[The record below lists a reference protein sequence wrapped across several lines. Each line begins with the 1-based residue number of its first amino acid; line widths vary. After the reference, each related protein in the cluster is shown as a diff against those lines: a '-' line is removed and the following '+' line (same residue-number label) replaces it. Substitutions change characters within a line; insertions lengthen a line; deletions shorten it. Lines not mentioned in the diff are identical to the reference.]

1 LEPLETYLA
10 KLRDIHSTGAGTP
23 ETSYYPALEA
33 LFSEIGR
40 TLKPRVTCV
49 MGLKQ
54 QGAGLPDG
62 GLFTADQ
69 LRNAGGD
76 PPISTIPARGAI
88 EVKPAAASLGA
99 TVQSDQVRR
108 YLRRYQQV
116 LVTNL
121 HEFVLVAREEDGE
134 PQELEGY
141 RLGGG
146 SAEEFWDNVTAHP
159 RTAGNSDEGG
169 FAEFIWRVMLH
180 PAPLAAPKDVAR
192 FLASYA
198 REALRRIGKRDLPAL
213 TAMRTALEQALGIKF
228 EDEKGEHF
236 FRSTLVQTLF
246 YGVFAAW
253 VLWRRERGASAK
265 RERFNWRLSEYS
277 LRVPIVAALFH
288 QVSSVSQ
295 LEELR
300 IVEPL
305 DWAGNVLNRVEPGPF
320 FDAFEQHHAVQY
332 FYEPFL
338 QAYDPELRK
347 QLGVWYTPPEIV
359 TYMVER
365 VDSVL
370 RSELGLADGLADDSV
385 IVLDPCCGTGS
396 YIVEVLR
403 RIHDTM
409 KEKGADAL
417 TANRVK
423 AAATNRVFGFEIMP
437 APFVIAHLQIGLAL
451 RNLGAPLSDAAKE
464 RAGVYLTNALTGW
477 EPPEGPKQHILAMP
491 ELEVER
497 DAADKVKHAPKILVI
512 LGNPPY
518 NAFAGVSPEEEKGL
532 VEPYKEGLVAKWGI
546 KKFNLDDLYVRFFR
560 MAERRIAEMT
570 GRGVVA
576 FISNHSWITEPSFV
590 VMRQH
595 LTGSF
600 DKFWIEGLHGNRK
613 VSEYAPDG
621 RTSETIF
628 AISGFSPGIQQGVA
642 TSLWVKGCR
651 GKESPQVLFRDD
663 LNEARAAERRSHL
676 LETLSADDFDSG
688 YARALP
694 APENRYSFRP
704 SEVSAAYS
712 SWPRVIDLCAIPPSN
727 GLMEKRGGA
736 LIDIDRAA
744 LEKRMRAYFDR
755 KLDWDEYKA
764 LGYGLT
770 DDQAGFDP
778 KKAREKARA
787 QEEFDGKR
795 LVRYAV
801 RAFDTRWSYYT
812 AVNPVWNRARP
823 QLWVQFFEGNSF
835 LTTRPA
841 GVAQPEGVP
850 FFFTRALGDNDFLRG
865 HAYYFPLKIKGRI
878 TRANFAKAGLEYL
891 EQLNVNSGGSTA
903 SAGDLLWMH
912 ALAVGYS
919 PAYLTE
925 NADGVRQDWPRI
937 PLPNSRELLAASA
950 DLGRRIAGL
959 LDTENQVDTV
969 TAGKFRADLASIG
982 AIASSGGGNLDPAK
996 GHLALT
1002 AGWGHAGKGGVV
1014 MPARGRIL
1022 KREYTQAERDAI
1034 AAGGAAI
1041 GLSADDA
1048 MSLLGAETCDVY
1060 LNVIAYWRNIPAR
1073 VWEYTIGGY
1082 QVIKKWLSYR
1092 ERELLRRGLTPEEVA
1107 EVTAMA
1113 RRIAAIVLMSPALD
1127 ANYQAVKAN
1136 PYNWPVAET
1145 PRA

>member
-1 LEPLETYLA
+1 MDPLETYLA

-33 LFSEIGR
+33 LFSEVGR
-40 TLKPRVTCV
+40 MLKPRVTCV

-88 EVKPAAASLGA
+88 EVKPAAASLGV

-121 HEFVLVAREEDGE
+121 REFVLVAREEDGE
-134 PQELEGY
+134 PRELEGY

-146 SAEEFWDNVTAHP
+146 GAEEFWDNAVAHP
-159 RTAGNSDEGG
+159 RAAANLDDGG
-169 FAEFIWRVMLH
+169 FAEFIRRVILH
-180 PAPLAAPKDVAR
+180 PAPLAAPKDVAW

-228 EDEKGEHF
+228 ESEKGAHF

-320 FDAFEQHHAVQY
+320 FEAFEQHHAVQY

-451 RNLGAPLSDAAKE
+451 RNLGAPLSDKTKE

-518 NAFAGVSPEEEKGL
+518 NAFDGISPDEEKGL
-532 VEPYKEGLVAKWGI
+532 LEPYKAGLVAKWGI

-576 FISNHSWITEPSFV
+576 FISNFSYLSDPSFV
-590 VMRQH
+590 VMRQRFLSEFDRIWIDCLNGDSRETGKLTPEGRPDPSVFSTEQNREGIRVGTAIGVLVRRGKSQSPAAMGFRQFWGTSKREDL
-595 LTGSF
+595 LTGLTA
-600 DKFWIEGLHGNRK
+600 DKFDTQ
-613 VSEYAPDG
+613 YASVEP
-621 RTSETIF
+621 SI
-628 AISGFSPGIQQGVA
+628 
-642 TSLWVKGCR
+642 K
-651 GKESPQVLFRDD
+651 
-663 LNEARAAERRSHL
+663 
-676 LETLSADDFDSG
+676 
-688 YARALP
+688 
-694 APENRYSFRP
+694 NRYSFRP

-736 LIDIDRAA
+736 LIDIDPAA
-744 LEKRMRAYFDR
+744 LEKRMRAYLDR
-755 KLDWDEYKA
+755 KLDWEEYKA

-770 DDQAGFDP
+770 DDQAAFEP
-778 KKAREKARA
+778 KKARERARS
-787 QEEFDGKR
+787 QEEFGR
-795 LVRYAV
+795 SRIVRYAV
-801 RAFDTRWSYYT
+801 RAFDTRWCYYT
-812 AVNPVWNRARP
+812 DVNPVWNRARP
-823 QLWVQFFEGNSF
+823 ALWAQFFEGNSF

-878 TRANFAKAGLEYL
+878 MRANFGKAALEYL
-891 EQLNVNSGGSTA
+891 EQLNVNSGDSTA
-903 SAGDLLWMH
+903 SASDLLWMH

-950 DLGRRIAGL
+950 ELGRKIAAL

-969 TAGKFRADLASIG
+969 TAGKLRADLASIG

-1002 AGWGHAGKGGVV
+1002 AGWGHAGKAGVV

-1022 KREYTQAERDAI
+1022 KRGYTQAERDAI
-1034 AAGGAAI
+1034 AAGGATI
-1041 GLSADDA
+1041 GLSGHDA
-1048 MSLLGAETCDVY
+1048 MDLLGADTCDVY
-1060 LNVIAYWRNIPAR
+1060 LNDIAYWRNIPAR

-1092 ERELLRRGLTPEEVA
+1092 ERELLHRDLTPEEVA

-1113 RRIAAIVLMSPALD
+1113 RRIAAIVLMTPALD
-1127 ANYQAVKAN
+1127 ANYQAIKAN
-1136 PYNWPVAET
+1136 TYAWPAAET

>member
-1 LEPLETYLA
+1 LDSLETYLA
-10 KLRDIHSTGAGTP
+10 KLRDIHRTGAGTP
-23 ETSYYPALEA
+23 ETSYYPALEG
-33 LFSEIGR
+33 LFAEIGR

-69 LRNAGGD
+69 LRNAGGE
-76 PPISTIPARGAI
+76 PPIATIPARGAI
-88 EVKPAAASLGA
+88 EVKPAAASLGVKA
-99 TVQSDQVRR
+99 HSEQVRR
-108 YLRRYQQV
+108 YLGRYQQV

-121 HEFVLVAREEDGE
+121 REFVLVTRGERGE
-134 PQELEGY
+134 PHELESY
-141 RLGGG
+141 RIGFGDAG
-146 SAEEFWDNVTAHP
+146 DFWSNVAAHP
-159 RTAGNSDEGG
+159 RAAAELDKGG
-169 FAEFIWRVMLH
+169 FADFVRRVMLH
-180 PAPLAAPKDVAR
+180 AAPLGAPKDVAW

-198 REALRRIGKRDLPAL
+198 REALRRIGNRDLPAL
-213 TAMRTALEQALGIKF
+213 NAMREALEQALGIKF
-228 EDEKGEHF
+228 EGEKGEHF

-253 VLWRRERGASAK
+253 VLWRRERAQHGK
-265 RERFNWRLSEYS
+265 HERFDWRLSEYS

-320 FDAFEQHHAVQY
+320 FEAFEQHHAVQY

-370 RSELGLADGLADDSV
+370 RSELGLADGLADESV

-403 RIHDTM
+403 RIHDTL
-409 KEKGADAL
+409 KEKGGDAL

-423 AAATNRVFGFEIMP
+423 AAATSRVFGFEIMP

-451 RNLGAPLSDAAKE
+451 RNADAPLSDRE

-477 EPPEGPKQHILAMP
+477 EPPQGPKQHILAMP

-512 LGNPPY
+512 IGNPPY
-518 NAFAGVSPEEEKGL
+518 NAFDGVSPDEEKGL
-532 VEPYKEGLVAKWGI
+532 VEPYKAGLVAKWGI

-576 FISNHSWITEPSFV
+576 FISNFSYLSDPSFV
-590 VMRQH
+590 VMRQRFLSEFDRIWIDCLNGDSRETGK
-595 LTGSF
+595 LTP
-600 DKFWIEGLHGNRK
+600 EGQPDPSVFSTEQNREGIRVGTAISTLVRRGNRQTPAATEFRQFWGASK
-613 VSEYAPDG
+613 RSELISSLSVKDFGAQYASVQPSSNS
-621 RTSETIF
+621 RF
-628 AISGFSPGIQQGVA
+628 
-642 TSLWVKGCR
+642 
-651 GKESPQVLFRDD
+651 
-663 LNEARAAERRSHL
+663 
-676 LETLSADDFDSG
+676 
-688 YARALP
+688 
-694 APENRYSFRP
+694 SFRP
-704 SEVSAAYS
+704 SNVSYAYS
-712 SWPRVIDLCAIPPSN
+712 SWPRVVDLCAIPPSN

-755 KLDWDEYKA
+755 KLDWEDYKA

-770 DDQAGFDP
+770 DDQAGFEP
-778 KKAREKARA
+778 TKARERART
-787 QEEFDGKR
+787 QEELDLSR
-795 LVRYAV
+795 IVRYAV
-801 RAFDTRWSYYT
+801 RAFDTRWCYYT

-823 QLWVQFFEGNSF
+823 RLWEQFWPSNRFF
-835 LTTRPA
+835 
-841 GVAQPEGVP
+841 VARFKGSASPEGVP
-850 FFFTRALGDNDFLRG
+850 FGFTSALLDDHFLTPDAIAIPIRIRG
-865 HAYYFPLKIKGRI
+865 QIE
-878 TRANFAKAGLEYL
+878 RANLSARAREFLGHLDFES
-891 EQLNVNSGGSTA
+891 VDSTA
-903 SAGDLLWMH
+903 STSDVLWMN
-912 ALAVGYS
+912 ALAIGYS
-919 PAYLTE
+919 SAYLTE

-937 PLPNSRELLAASA
+937 PLPNSRELLETSA
-950 DLGRRIAGL
+950 DLGRKIAAL
-959 LDTENQVDTV
+959 LDTESQVDGV
-969 TAGKFRADLASIG
+969 TAGNFRSELALVAVISN
-982 AIASSGGGNLDPAK
+982 SSGGNLDPAK
-996 GHLALT
+996 GHLALS

-1014 MPARGRIL
+1014 MPARGRL
-1022 KREYTQAERDAI
+1022 VERDFTQTERDAI
-1034 AAGGAAI
+1034 AVGAAAL
-1041 GLSADDA
+1041 GLAPEIA
-1048 MSLLGAETCDVY
+1048 TGLLGATTYDVY
-1060 LNVIAYWRNIPAR
+1060 LNNRAYWRNIPAR
-1073 VWEYTIGGY
+1073 IWEYTIGGY

-1092 ERELLRRGLTPEEVA
+1092 ERELLRRDLTPDEVG
-1107 EVTAMA
+1107 EVTAMT
-1113 RRIAAIVLMSPALD
+1113 RRIAAIILMTPALD
-1127 ANYQAVKAN
+1127 ANYQAVKSNTYA
-1136 PYNWPVAET
+1136 WPATARE
-1145 PRA
+1145 

>member
-1 LEPLETYLA
+1 LDPLETYLT
-10 KLRDIHSTGAGTP
+10 KLRDTHSTGAGTP
-23 ETSYYPALEA
+23 ETSYYPALES

-121 HEFVLVAREEDGE
+121 REFVLVARDGDGE

-146 SAEEFWDNVTAHP
+146 DAEEFWYNVAAHP
-159 RTAGNSDEGG
+159 RVAANLDDGG
-169 FAEFIWRVMLH
+169 FAEFIRRVMLH
-180 PAPLAAPKDVAR
+180 PAPLAAPKDVAW

-213 TAMRTALEQALGIKF
+213 TAMREALEQALGIKF
-228 EDEKGEHF
+228 EGEKGEHF

-253 VLWRRERGASAK
+253 VLWRRGRGPSAK
-265 RERFNWRLSEYS
+265 GERFDWRVSQFS
-277 LRVPIVAALFH
+277 LRVPIVAALFN
-288 QVSSVSQ
+288 QVSQVNR

-300 IVEPL
+300 IVEL
-305 DWAGNVLNRVEPGPF
+305 LGWAGNVLNRVEPGPF
-320 FDAFEQHHAVQY
+320 FEAFEQHHAVQY

-338 QAYDPELRK
+338 QAYDPDLRK

-370 RSELGLADGLADDSV
+370 RSELGLADGLADESV

-451 RNLGAPLSDAAKE
+451 QNAGAPLSDKAKE

-477 EPPEGPKQHILAMP
+477 EPPLGPKQHIFAMP
-491 ELEVER
+491 EFEAER
-497 DAADKVKHAPKILVI
+497 DAADKIKHAAKILVV

-518 NAFAGVSPEEEKGL
+518 NAFDGVSPEEEKGL
-532 VEPYKEGLVAKWGI
+532 VEPYKQGLVAKWGI

-576 FISNHSWITEPSFV
+576 FISNHSYLSDPSFV
-590 VMRQH
+590 VMRQRFLSEFDRIWIDCMNGDSRETGK
-595 LTGSF
+595 LTP
-600 DKFWIEGLHGNRK
+600 EGRPDPSVFSTEQNREGIR
-613 VSEYAPDG
+613 VG
-621 RTSETIF
+621 T
-628 AISGFSPGIQQGVA
+628 AIGTLVR
-642 TSLWVKGCR
+642 R
-651 GKESPQVLFRDD
+651 GKPQTPAATEFRSFWG
-663 LNEARAAERRSHL
+663 ASKRAEL
-676 LETLSADDFDSG
+676 LSSLSVKDFDAQYETVQPSI
-688 YARALP
+688 
-694 APENRYSFRP
+694 ENRYSFRP

-736 LIDIDRAA
+736 LIDIDRAT
-744 LEKRMRAYFDR
+744 LEKRIRAYFDR
-755 KLDWDEYKA
+755 KLDWEGYKA

-770 DDQAGFDP
+770 DDQAAFEP
-778 KKAREKARA
+778 KKARERARA
-787 QEEFDGKR
+787 QEEFDR
-795 LVRYAV
+795 SRIVRYAV
-801 RAFDTRWSYYT
+801 RAFDTKWCYYT
-812 AVNPVWNRARP
+812 DVNPVWNRARP
-823 QLWVQFFEGNSF
+823 ALWAQFFEGNSF

-841 GVAQPEGVP
+841 GVARPEGVP

-878 TRANFAKAGLEYL
+878 MRANFAKAAQEYFD
-891 EQLNVNSGGSTA
+891 QLCISFDATA
-903 SAGDLLWMH
+903 GPSDGLWMH

-925 NADGVRQDWPRI
+925 NADGIRQDWPRI
-937 PLPNSRELLAASA
+937 PLPNSRELLTVSG
-950 DLGRRIAGL
+950 DLGRKIAAL

-969 TAGKFRADLASIG
+969 TAGKLRPELGAIG
-982 AIASSGGGNLDPAK
+982 AIASTSGASLDPAK

-1022 KREYTQAERDAI
+1022 KRDYTRAERDAI
-1034 AAGGAAI
+1034 AAGAGAL
-1041 GLSADDA
+1041 GFSADDA
-1048 MSLLGAETCDVY
+1048 TGLLGAHTCDIY
-1060 LNVIAYWRNIPAR
+1060 LNNIAYWRNVPAR

-1092 ERELLRRGLTPEEVA
+1092 ERELLHRDLTPDEVA
-1107 EVTAMA
+1107 EVTAMV
-1113 RRIAAIVLMSPALD
+1113 RRIAAIVLMTPALD

-1136 PYNWPVAET
+1136 AYAWPVAGGG
-1145 PRA
+1145 A